1 MDHDISMTKINN
13 LFWLGRY
20 SARVDTTI
28 RYLAKWYDS
37 MLDGKV
43 IDFQHFCQSLDI
55 PCNYLSAYQ
64 FMRSYIFEKKNPD
77 SVRSAAEAMLGN
89 GMVLRETIGSN
100 TLSYLQMTVYAMDKA
115 AVTTNPW
122 LGFQKVCD
130 LLMAFAGRCDVYI
143 DQQCIRDIIKC
154 GASVERLSL
163 SIAFDYPEKALL
175 KDLQKLV
182 AYTGRMVLPLP
193 LDEDALALLQ
203 AQEERLEWGDSLSVS
218 RQELQKAVESLFQL

>member
-20 SARVDTTI
+20 SSRVDTTI

-43 IDFQHFCQSLDI
+43 IDFHSFCQSLDI
-55 PCNYLSAYQ
+55 PCHYHSPYH

-143 DQQCIRDIIKC
+143 DQQPIRDIIKC
-154 GASVERLSL
+154 GATVERLSL
-163 SIAFDYPEKALL
+163 SLAFGYPEKSLL
-175 KDLQKLV
+175 KDLQKLM

-193 LDEDALALLQ
+193 IDEEALALLQ
-203 AQEERLEWGDSLSVS
+203 DQEERLEYGDPLSVS
-218 RQELQKAVESLFQL
+218 RQELQQAVEALFQL

>member
-55 PCNYLSAYQ
+55 PCHYLSAYQ

-77 SVRSAAEAMLGN
+77 SVRSAAEIMLGN

-143 DQQCIRDIIKC
+143 EDQGIRDIIKC
-154 GASVERLSL
+154 GASIERLSL
-163 SIAFDYPEKALL
+163 YVSFAYPEKTLL
-175 KDLQKLV
+175 KDLQKLI
-182 AYTGRMVLPLP
+182 AYMERLSLPVP
-193 LDEDALALLQ
+193 IDEDALSLLR
-203 AQEERLEWGDSLSVS
+203 AQKARLEWGFSLSVS
-218 RQELQKAVESLFQL
+218 PQELRAAVESLVQL